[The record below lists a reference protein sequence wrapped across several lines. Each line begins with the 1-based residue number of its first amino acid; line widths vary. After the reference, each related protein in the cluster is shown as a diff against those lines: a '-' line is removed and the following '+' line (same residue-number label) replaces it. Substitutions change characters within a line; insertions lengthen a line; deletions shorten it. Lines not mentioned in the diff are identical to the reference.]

1 MGCCYAKTQQV
12 DFNETIYKDPE
23 YEPVIDLA
31 RKNNLFLNSVN
42 SSVNNLYIY
51 QNNESSKIK
60 NESLSAIIN
69 EENIIDNEVDD
80 NLKIVIKNIN
90 DNIDKIKQSINKIE
104 LKQNKIDKRKD
115 IRNIIRDYSKSEIT
129 INESER
135 KFAIKNLNLII
146 ISSKIQKVNTII
158 TINKS
163 GMNMNESLR
172 NSKDGNYY
180 FGVSPSIN
188 DNNISNISAQ
198 YINDFNFLPEKGINT
213 NHFLINYKLGNY
225 YLKSLKGSW
234 TFLSLNK
241 MKVLN
246 DKSIIVFGNNFIL
259 VGISESINKSNFDIN
274 LKIINGADKGNE

>member
-31 RKNNLFLNSVN
+31 RKNNLFMNSVN

-51 QNNESSKIK
+51 QNNDSKIK
-60 NESLSAIIN
+60 NESISAIIN

-80 NLKIVIKNIN
+80 NLRIVIKNIN
-90 DNIDKIKQSINKIE
+90 DNINKIKQSINKIE

-158 TINKS
+158 TINKN
-163 GMNMNESLR
+163 G
-172 NSKDGNYY
+172 DYY
-180 FGVSPSIN
+180 FGVSPSAN

-198 YINDFNFLPEKGINT
+198 YINDFNFLPEKGINI
-213 NHFLINYKLGNY
+213 NHFLISYKLGNY

-234 TFLSLNK
+234 TFISLNK

-259 VGISESINKSNFDIN
+259 VGISESINKSNIN
-274 LKIINGADKGNE
+274 ITLKIINGADKGNE